1 VARIKV
7 GSARIDENG
16 KAHGG
21 QAGSQTAKEVSAQD
35 WYEHKLGWRVLRHRD
50 PDAGKRAAM
59 QMQIACESEYVGYD
73 QHERDTL
80 LAQAAKVGWDISKV
94 KTPCETDC
102 SALIRVCEAYAFGR
116 DIVAEQTSARFYTG
130 NMAKVLLATGLFYEL
145 TGSKYTEDW
154 RRLGAGDIL
163 ITKTSGHVVMVLE
176 NGDKY
181 EGNVEPKEYALG
193 ERIIKEDDAGPDVK
207 ILQSYLVKLGYDV
220 GEHGEDGDYG
230 PDTMDAVE
238 AFQTGRGLLAD
249 AEYGPETHRALMEAI
264 EALGDDAPEI
274 EAAPGGNLT
283 VLDDDNWN
291 VRTGPGTAYSK
302 VGVLHPG
309 DMVQEVQLDG
319 WKAVRYKDEV
329 RFVNEGAFVPEDG
342 G

>member
-1 VARIKV
+1 MARIKV

-21 QAGSQTAKEVSAQD
+21 QAGSQTAKEISTQS
-35 WYEHKLGWRVLRHRD
+35 WYLSSKGWRVLRHRD
-50 PDAGKRAAM
+50 PEAARRAVSAM
-59 QMQIACESEYVGYD
+59 LAACSSEYVGYD

-80 LAQAAKVGWDISKV
+80 LKAAEPHGWDISKV
-94 KTPCETDC
+94 TTPCETDC
-102 SALIRVCEAYAFGR
+102 SALVRVCEAYAFGR

-130 NMAKVLLATGLFYEL
+130 NMVKVLLATGLFYEL
-145 TGSKYTEDW
+145 TGSKYTESYHY
-154 RRLGAGDIL
+154 LGVGDIL
-163 ITKTSGHVVMVLE
+163 VTATK
-176 NGDKY
+176 
-181 EGNVEPKEYALG
+181 GNVAPKEYELG
-193 ERIIKEDDAGPDVK
+193 ERIIKEGDAGPDVK
-207 ILQSYLVKLGYDV
+207 NLQSYLVKLRYNV

-230 PDTMDAVE
+230 PDSMDAVE
-238 AFQTGRGLLAD
+238 AFQTDRGLLAD
-249 AEYGPETHRALMEAI
+249 AEYGPETHKALMEAI
-264 EALGDDAPEI
+264 EALGDDAPVI
-274 EAAPGGNLT
+274 EAAPGGNLV

-319 WKAVRYKDEV
+319 WKAVRHKGEV
-329 RFVNEGAFVPEDG
+329 RFVNEGAFTPEG

>member
-1 VARIKV
+1 MARIKV

-21 QAGSQTAKEVSAQD
+21 QAGSQIAKEVSAQD
-35 WYEHKLGWRVLRHRD
+35 WYKHSLGWRVLRHK
-50 PDAGKRAAM
+50 DAAAGRRAAD
-59 QMQIACESEYVGYD
+59 QMRIACDSEHVGYD

-80 LAQAAKVGWDISKV
+80 LAAAAPYGWDIAQV

-102 SALIRVCEAYAFGR
+102 SALVRVCEAFAFGR
-116 DIVAEQTSARFYTG
+116 DIVAEATSARFYTG
-130 NMAKVLLATGLFYEL
+130 NMMKVLLSTGLFYEL
-145 TGSKYTEDW
+145 EGTKYTEDW
-154 RRLGAGDIL
+154 RYLGAGDIL
-163 ITKTSGHVVMVLE
+163 VTKSKGHTVMVLE
-176 NGDKY
+176 NGPNW
-181 EGNVEPKEYALG
+181 EGDAGRMEYQLG
-193 ERIIKEDDAGPDVK
+193 ERIIKEGDVGEDVRT
-207 ILQSYLVKLGYDV
+207 LQEYLVKLGYDV
-220 GEHGEDGDYG
+220 GKYGTDGEMG
-230 PDTMDAVE
+230 PDTADALE
-238 AFQTGRGLLAD
+238 NFQLDHYLPGD
-249 AEYGPETHRALMEAI
+249 AEYGPKTHKALI
-264 EALGDDAPEI
+264 EALYAAGDAPVIGPEDS
-274 EAAPGGNLT
+274 GNLT

-329 RFVNEGAFVPEDG
+329 RFVNEGAFKPEG

>member
-94 KTPCETDC
+94 TTPCETDC

-130 NMAKVLLATGLFYEL
+130 NMVKVLLATGLFYEL
-145 TGSKYTEDW
+145 TGSSYTEDW

-163 ITKTSGHVVMVLE
+163 VTKSKGHVVMALE
-176 NGDKY
+176 YGPKY
-181 EGNVEPKEYALG
+181 EGSATPKEYVLG
-193 ERIIKEDDAGPDVK
+193 DRIIKEGDVGADVRTM
-207 ILQSYLVKLGYDV
+207 QEYLVKLGYDV
-220 GEHGEDGDYG
+220 GKYGTDGEMG
-230 PDTMDAVE
+230 PDTADALE
-238 AFQTGRGLLAD
+238 NFQLDHSLPGD
-249 AEYGPETHRALMEAI
+249 AEYGPETHKALT
-264 EALGDDAPEI
+264 EALYAVGDAPVIGPEDS
-274 EAAPGGNLT
+274 GNLV

-291 VRTGPGTAYSK
+291 VRTGPGTAYNK
-302 VGVLHPG
+302 VGVIHPG

-319 WKAVRYKDEV
+319 WKAVRYKGEV
-329 RFVNEGAFVPEDG
+329 RFVNEGAFRAEG

>member
-1 VARIKV
+1 MARPKV

-21 QAGSQTAKEVSAQD
+21 QAGSQTTKEISTQS
-35 WYEHKLGWRVLRHRD
+35 WYLSSKGWRVLRHRD
-50 PDAGKRAAM
+50 VEAARRAAR
-59 QMQIACESEYVGYD
+59 QMQIACDSEYVGYD

-80 LAQAAKVGWDISKV
+80 LKAAEPYGWDIGQV

-130 NMAKVLLATGLFYEL
+130 NMVKVLLATGLFYEL
-145 TGSKYTEDW
+145 TGSKYTESYHY
-154 RRLGAGDIL
+154 LGVGDIL
-163 ITKTSGHVVMVLE
+163 VTATKGHTVMVLE

-181 EGNVEPKEYALG
+181 EGNVGARVYGLG
-193 ERIIKEDDAGPDVK
+193 ERIIKEGDAGPDVK
-207 ILQSYLVKLGYDV
+207 LLQSYLVKLGYDV
-220 GEHGEDGDYG
+220 GKYGEDGDYG
-230 PDTMDAVE
+230 PDTMDALE
-238 AFQTGRGLLAD
+238 NFQLDHYLPGD

-264 EALGDDAPEI
+264 EALGDDRPAVSEPQ
-274 EAAPGGNLT
+274 GGNLT

-302 VGVLHPG
+302 VGTLHPG
-309 DMVQEVQLDG
+309 DMVQEVRLDG
-319 WKAVRYKDEV
+319 WKAIRYKNEV
-329 RFVNEGAFVPEDG
+329 RFVSEGAFKAEG

>member
-1 VARIKV
+1 MARPKV

-21 QAGSQTAKEVSAQD
+21 QAGSQTAKEVSTQS
-35 WYEHKLGWRVLRHRD
+35 WYLSSKGWRVLRHKDVEAAR
-50 PDAGKRAAM
+50 RAAR
-59 QMQIACESEYVGYD
+59 QMQIACDSEYVGYD

-80 LAQAAKVGWDISKV
+80 LKAAEPYGWDIGQV

-130 NMAKVLLATGLFYEL
+130 NMVKVLLATGLFYEL
-145 TGSKYTEDW
+145 TGSKYTESYHY
-154 RRLGAGDIL
+154 LGVGDIL
-163 ITKTSGHVVMVLE
+163 VTATKGHTVMVLG

-181 EGNVEPKEYALG
+181 EGNVAPKEYELG

-207 ILQSYLVKLGYDV
+207 ILQGYLVKLGYNV

-238 AFQTGRGLLAD
+238 AFQLDHYLPGD
-249 AEYGPETHRALMEAI
+249 AEYGPDTHRALMEAI
-264 EALGDDAPEI
+264 EALGDDAPVI
-274 EAAPGGNLT
+274 EAAPGGNLV

-309 DMVQEVQLDG
+309 DMVQGVRLDG
-319 WKAVRYKDEV
+319 WKAIRYKNEV
-329 RFVNEGAFVPEDG
+329 QFVAEGAFRPEG